1 MKTVNIK
8 TVEINIKD
16 RSFRLKESDF
26 TFIGIAVTVIL
37 YIMNVLGTGIIVGGD
52 VGRIGK
58 GIPFYGFVA
67 SVLFIAFAVFMGYYT
82 KKHSLKST
90 FIATYITLALPFAA
104 YPLVFAFNG
113 TYLMLIPMYLCM
125 PALSLVHYLN
135 DNLCDLLEGA
145 VDAIAA
151 SMDIASYKVENCIFV
166 LTVAVLLI
174 PLIAAPVVYRFTK
187 VQENED

>member
-8 TVEINIKD
+8 TVEIKLKA
-16 RSFRLKESDF
+16 REFRLKESDL
-26 TFIGIAVTVIL
+26 TFMGIAVTVIL
-37 YIMNVLGTGIIVGGD
+37 YAMNVLGTGIIVGGD

-58 GIPFYGFVA
+58 GLPYYGFVA
-67 SVLFIAFAVFMGYYT
+67 PLLFIAFAAFMGYYT
-82 KKHSLKST
+82 KKYSLKIT

-104 YPLVFAFNG
+104 YPLAFAFNG

-125 PALSLVHYLN
+125 PALSLVHYLT

-151 SMDIASYKVENCIFV
+151 SMDIASYKVEGCILV

-174 PLIAAPVVYRFTK
+174 PLIIAPVVYRFTR
-187 VQENED
+187 VQKSEN